1 MTKKYPMYLAG
12 QWVESDIPL
21 DVINPYNG
29 EAVGRTWLASAVSS
43 SKRSWQR
50 RRHSKSPANNLFSSE
65 STFSTRLPAR

>member
-29 EAVGRTWLASAVSS
+29 EAVGLTWLASADQLEQAIVAAQEAFEVTR
-43 SKRSWQR
+43 KQPVDR
-50 RRHSKSPANNLFSSE
+50 RPC
-65 STFSTRLPAR
+65 